1 MNPHRV
7 TSLLILSLV
16 FTLCTLHASAQK
28 QKTPPG
34 GRMGVVVDERLSA
47 LRATPDL
54 RGKLIRRIAR
64 GRLVAI
70 RKVKFNTEGVAFY
83 LVNLSSRTSG
93 WIQRE
98 AVTSPS
104 HRGSD
109 VALLKLIESS
119 HDFDRIVRAR
129 IFLNY
134 FPNSRLRPMV
144 LLILGDTAEEAADK
158 LSRDASRRLTNDFS
172 APEFTYFLN
181 YSGLDRY
188 NRQSIAFLFDK
199 QSRRFHYDGS
209 AWRELIRRYPKALE
223 ASEARARLRIFP
235 QRVRSGRLG
244 PGLPR

>member
-1 MNPHRV
+1 MYPHRL
-7 TSLLILSLV
+7 TPLLILLFSFNLY
-16 FTLCTLHASAQK
+16 FTNAVAQK
-28 QKTPPG
+28 QKAPPG
-34 GRMGVVVDERLSA
+34 GRIGVVVDERLSA

-54 RGKLIRRIAR
+54 RGKLIRRIVR

-70 RKVKFNTEGVAFY
+70 RKVKFNSDGVAFY
-83 LVNLSSRTSG
+83 LVNVSSRTSG

-98 AVTSPS
+98 AVASPS

-109 VALLKLIESS
+109 VSLLKLIESS
-119 HDFDRIVRAR
+119 RDFDRIVRAR

-134 FPNSRLRPMV
+134 FPNSRLRPRV
-144 LLILGDTAEEAADK
+144 LLILGDTAEEAAEK

-199 QSRRFHYDGS
+199 RTRSFHYDGS
-209 AWRELIRRYPKALE
+209 AWRELIRRHPNIPE
-223 ASEARARLRIFP
+223 ADEARERLRILS
-235 QRVRSGRLG
+235 QRIPSGRLATK
-244 PGLPR
+244 